1 MANEERIIFNRP
13 PRVQRSLPKGD
24 VEIPPPPQP
33 NFKGGKMG
41 WLVLVLPVVLALL
54 TLLGSVMIVIF
65 RPDINFIYL
74 LATGLMATGFL
85 VSSVVNVFERLMGDR
100 EERRNYS
107 RILEETENELRNY
120 RREQQTILHY
130 LYPALPQIFEWPGR
144 LDLRLW
150 ERRPLDPD
158 FMSLRLGIGS
168 RLNNVSVNTLK
179 KNRPAP
185 MLDRAIGI
193 SQAYQ
198 EIPDVPDMVE
208 LGKVA
213 FLGLVGPQELTAPF
227 MRSIVCHLAALHSP
241 EDVKVLATYSPTRGE
256 DWFWLGWLPHARV
269 GNQHGEDFP
278 LVASHSDQLE
288 VLSNFVLE
296 TLKARQNRRDQEGSG
311 FDLNINKPKAAY
323 TFPNLVWFVENFELV
338 QDEPAIKKL
347 FEVGAELGVY
357 LVTTSS
363 ELSGIPAQ
371 CRAVAEILP
380 NGRVRYST
388 AGENG
393 RVTTLL
399 PDLAALEECEDFSLA
414 MAPIKLK
421 ATSEKGEFTSSLRL
435 LDMLELST
443 VSKELFDPLA
453 FWNRSAVAQLKAPI
467 GRVFGGQPLFLDISD
482 KGHGPHGLVAGTTG
496 SGKSELLLTIVSS
509 LALTNHPDNLNF
521 ILGDFKGGATFN
533 PFLNLPHVVG
543 MMSDLD
549 LPIVE
554 RAMTAIFSELK
565 RREHL
570 LKEENVTHIRD
581 YQKKKPRP
589 KTPLPYLLVIIDEFA
604 EMKEQAPD
612 FMDKIVNIARTGRT
626 LGVHLILAT
635 QRPAGIVSGQLNSNT
650 KFRLC
655 LRVESSDDSVDML
668 GRKDAALIPSN
679 APGRSFF
686 KVGSDIYEQFQVAR
700 VAVPFEGG
708 EEGQD
713 DEQEIK
719 IVDHYWRAAPLSP
732 DKTSRSGDTSRSGS
746 IQFDDEEDNSVAM
759 DYDMIVRQCL
769 DAARRTIIRNTH
781 RPWLEPLR
789 TQYFLPEL
797 FEGQAPPAFG
807 LKSEA
812 WPENPPFGYGCVPVA
827 SVDDVVAQD
836 QYSLMMDLAR
846 QGSYCISG
854 LGVSG
859 KTTLLRSML
868 LGLAQTHAPDQVR
881 FAIVDMGNTLGD
893 FGGLPH
899 RTGYV
904 SMSQKPLMNTFMRDL
919 YEELQ
924 RRKNLFARAGVLDL
938 ASFRQQENPLP
949 VVFIAFDNFASIRH
963 DPPFDMEYL
972 KAIVREGRAYG
983 MHLAITM
990 ERAMDFEHGRMMDE
1004 FFQVALRQS
1013 RDDIIF
1019 PVPRNMVGSW
1029 DGKPGRGFIRGLPHQ
1044 PPLEIH
1050 VALPCKTAPEDQSK
1064 AISAMVGRLSD
1075 AAQQDG
1081 RYANLNQAAPLNPA
1095 PVTGEFALPKAEES
1109 LVTGATGAGSDDY
1122 WKKLLTPDEDE
1133 ELEIIFD
1140 DQPEF
1145 ELMSN
1150 EPATIGEPSTAL
1162 AGQFVQN
1169 RVEPETRVEVGPGSE
1184 IFDQPGMVSTLP
1196 TEVPAVAE
1204 PVQSDDYFPE
1214 LVPTEPSIERADLPH
1229 FSNGNG
1235 HHAEAVPQVVEV
1247 ANGSRNDSHECSVT
1261 PGGKGQHADGHTI
1274 NGNGH
1279 STNGESKN
1287 GKSNGEIL
1295 ANMVQLTEPARSE
1308 VEDTGRRSFDETLPP
1323 DEEMTQPQKEM
1334 APVVAPAP
1342 QPIRKPGL
1350 VLNYNFEESP
1360 RPKREPRL

>member
-13 PRVQRSLPKGD
+13 PRVQRSLPRGE

-33 NFKGGKMG
+33 SFKGGRMG
-41 WLVLVLPVVLALL
+41 WLVLILPVVLALL
-54 TLLGSVMIVIF
+54 TLLSSILIAVV
-65 RPDINFIYL
+65 RPDINAIFL
-74 LATGLMATGFL
+74 LATGLMSVGFL
-85 VSSVVNVFERLMGDR
+85 VSSVVSLFEKLMSDR
-100 EERRNYS
+100 EERRHYI

-158 FMSLRLGIGS
+158 FMNLRLGIGS
-168 RLNNVSVNTLK
+168 RLNNIPVNTLK

-185 MLDRAIGI
+185 LLDRAVSI
-193 SQAYQ
+193 SQAFQ

-213 FLGLVGPQELTAPF
+213 FLGLVGPQELTGPF
-227 MRSIVCHLAALHSP
+227 MRSIICHLAALHSP
-241 EDVKVLATYSPTRGE
+241 EDVKVLATYSPTRAE
-256 DWFWLGWLPHARV
+256 EWFWLGWLPHARV
-269 GNQHGEDFP
+269 GNQRGEDFP

-311 FDLNINKPKAAY
+311 FEIGLNKPKAAY

-357 LVTTSS
+357 LVTTSPD
-363 ELSGIPAQ
+363 LSGIPAQ

-399 PDLAALEECEDFSLA
+399 PDLASLGDCEDFSLA

-435 LDMLELST
+435 LDMLELT
-443 VSKELFDPLA
+443 PANGEMFDPLS

-482 KGHGPHGLVAGTTG
+482 KGHGPHGLIAGTTG

-533 PFLNLPHVVG
+533 PFVNLPHVVG

-570 LKEENVTHIRD
+570 LKQEGVTHIRD

-655 LRVESSDDSVDML
+655 LRVESAEDSVDML

-708 EEGQD
+708 EDAQK
-713 DEQEIK
+713 DEQEVK
-719 IVDHYWRAAPLSP
+719 IVDHYWRSAPLAP
-732 DKTSRSGDTSRSGS
+732 EKLTRSGPILLD
-746 IQFDDEEDNSVAM
+746 DDEDNQVAM
-759 DYDMIVRQCL
+759 DYDVIVRQCL
-769 DAARRTIIRNTH
+769 DAARRTILRNSH
-781 RPWLEPLR
+781 RPWLEPLK
-789 TQYFLPEL
+789 TQYFLPDLLE
-797 FEGQAPPAFG
+797 APALPAFG
-807 LKSEA
+807 QKSES
-812 WPENPPFGYGCVPVA
+812 WPDQPPFGYGCAPVA
-827 SVDDVVAQD
+827 IVDDVVAQD
-836 QYSLMMDLAR
+836 QYALVMDLSR

-859 KTTLLRSML
+859 KTTLLRTML
-868 LGLAQTHAPDQVR
+868 LGLALTHAPDQIR

-893 FGGLPH
+893 FANLPH
-899 RTGYV
+899 PTGYV
-904 SMSQKPLMNTFMRDL
+904 SISQKNLLNGFMRDL

-924 RRKNLFARAGVLDL
+924 RRKHLFARAGVLDL
-938 ASFRQQENPLP
+938 ASYRAQDAALP
-949 VVFIAFDNFASIRH
+949 VIFIAFDNFASIRH

-983 MHLAITM
+983 LHLAITM

-1050 VALPCKTAPEDQSK
+1050 VALPCKTAPEEQSK
-1064 AISAMVGRLSD
+1064 AINAMVGRLSEAARQD
-1075 AAQQDG
+1075 SRYASLDQPATPIVLPAYNDFAAAQAPTGVNPGTDG
-1081 RYANLNQAAPLNPA
+1081 SAPDS
-1095 PVTGEFALPKAEES
+1095 E
-1109 LVTGATGAGSDDY
+1109 DY
-1122 WKKLLTPDEDE
+1122 WKKLLTPTEDDD
-1133 ELEIIFD
+1133 LEIIFD
-1140 DQPEF
+1140 DEPVAPEPD
-1145 ELMSN
+1145 LN
-1150 EPATIGEPSTAL
+1150 ESASRGKPPEDLT
-1162 AGQFVQN
+1162 GQTG
-1169 RVEPETRVEVGPGSE
+1169 PGEVGLE
-1184 IFDQPGMVSTLP
+1184 
-1196 TEVPAVAE
+1196 
-1204 PVQSDDYFPE
+1204 
-1214 LVPTEPSIERADLPH
+1214 
-1229 FSNGNG
+1229 
-1235 HHAEAVPQVVEV
+1235 
-1247 ANGSRNDSHECSVT
+1247 
-1261 PGGKGQHADGHTI
+1261 
-1274 NGNGH
+1274 
-1279 STNGESKN
+1279 
-1287 GKSNGEIL
+1287 
-1295 ANMVQLTEPARSE
+1295 
-1308 VEDTGRRSFDETLPP
+1308 
-1323 DEEMTQPQKEM
+1323 
-1334 APVVAPAP
+1334 PVVALSAPAEP
-1342 QPIRKPGL
+1342 PTQRPGPDGNDHSDSRLSTGLSSDDGNSSEPAVGPVEIPAFQGIRTPGL
-1350 VLNYNFEESP
+1350 VLNYRSEKGSD
-1360 RPKREPRL
+1360 RAKEPRL